1 MFTARVEAVGHDG
14 HNTAAVLQ
22 GSECSHEM
30 TMRGERIL
38 GAGSIAG
45 EWQIH
50 DHYGRPHGNMLVN
63 LRGVE
68 GGDAAFGEEISKN
81 CGSHLVQ
88 FIELKH
94 LRSEEHTSELQYL
107 MRISYDV
114 FCLK

>member
-45 EWQIH
+45 EWRIH

-81 CGSHLVQ
+81 CGSNLDRKSVVSGQ
-88 FIELKH
+88 GVSVRVDTGGGGI
-94 LRSEEHTSELQYL
+94 
-107 MRISYDV
+107 
-114 FCLK
+114 